1 MQGVRVAATAD
12 FGDPGR
18 KVFEVGGKEVGVF
31 RLGSELF
38 AYENRCPHLQ
48 GPVCQGKILPLAI
61 EQVAADGTS
70 EGPNFSKTQVNIICP
85 WHGFEFDIRTGQ
97 HPIDKRAK
105 LRRVTVN
112 VVDGD
117 VYLKL

>member
-1 MQGVRVAATAD
+1 M
-12 FGDPGR
+12 
-18 KVFEVGGKEVGVF
+18 
-31 RLGSELF
+31 
-38 AYENRCPHLQ
+38 
-48 GPVCQGKILPLAI
+48 
-61 EQVAADGTS
+61 
-70 EGPNFSKTQVNIICP
+70 NIICP

-105 LRRVTVN
+105 LRRVAVT